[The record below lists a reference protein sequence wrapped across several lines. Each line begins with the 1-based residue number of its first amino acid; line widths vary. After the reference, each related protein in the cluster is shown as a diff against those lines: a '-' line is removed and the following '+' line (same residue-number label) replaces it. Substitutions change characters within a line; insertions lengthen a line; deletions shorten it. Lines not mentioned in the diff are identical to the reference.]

1 LNKFIYYY
9 QIYYQ
14 IINNQLLIVLILIK
28 RKNIMKKLF
37 ISLLV
42 LTCFLAGSILG
53 QNKYVGYKACAPCHK
68 GEKKGSMAEIWEKSK
83 HAQAYKTLL
92 SEAAQKIAK
101 EKGLKKAANESPECL
116 ECHVTAATANAK
128 LLDKGYDKKDGV
140 TCEACHGAGSAFK
153 SMAIMKDKVKAIAA
167 GLTEFKDDKEK
178 EEFCTKCHNEK
189 SPTFKEFKFKE
200 MWASIAHM
208 RPKK

>member
-1 LNKFIYYY
+1 
-9 QIYYQ
+9 
-14 IINNQLLIVLILIK
+14 
-28 RKNIMKKLF
+28 MKKLF
-37 ISLLV
+37 ISVLV

-140 TCEACHGAGSAFK
+140 TCEGCHGAGSAFK
-153 SMAIMKDKVKAIAA
+153 SMAIMKDKAKAIAA
-167 GLTEFKDDKEK
+167 GLTEFKDDKAK

-189 SPTFKEFKFKE
+189 SPTFKEFKLKE
-200 MWASIAHM
+200 MWAAIAHQ